1 MVNAV
6 APSLSPAP
14 MPLRDAIGL
23 GFSLFWGLE
32 RGKWGKR
39 LINHYLDDYS
49 KRIMPFIAKLL
60 NCFFVKLCA
69 TSYFFS
75 SIALPYHVHCYLHFR
90 LHFRLLFCLHFCL
103 HSPLFSPLFSGVI
116 EYAFNVS
123 DCFQAHFIR
132 IELLY
137 PQLGNFCFGKGL
149 GKYFFFE

>member
-39 LINHYLDDYS
+39 LINHYLYDYL

-60 NCFFVKLCA
+60 DCFFVKLCA
-69 TSYFFS
+69 TNYFFS
-75 SIALPYHVHCYLHFR
+75 SIALPYHVHCYLLFR
-90 LHFRLLFCLHFCL
+90 LHFCL
-103 HSPLFSPLFSGVI
+103 HSPLFSGVI
-116 EYAFNVS
+116 AYAFNVS

>member
-39 LINHYLDDYS
+39 LINHYLDDYL

-60 NCFFVKLCA
+60 DCFFVKLCA
-69 TSYFFS
+69 TSYFFCS
-75 SIALPYHVHCYLHFR
+75 FPLTYHVHCYLLFR
-90 LHFRLLFCLHFCL
+90 L

>member
-6 APSLSPAP
+6 ALSLSPAP

-23 GFSLFWGLE
+23 GVSLFWGLE

-60 NCFFVKLCA
+60 DCFFVKSCA
-69 TSYFFS
+69 TNYFFS

-90 LHFRLLFCLHFCL
+90 LLFRLH
-103 HSPLFSPLFSGVI
+103 SPLFSGVI